1 MSANPL
7 KNVSLKDCRK
17 FLLKTGCQHSRTT
30 GGHEHWTRSDLLRPI
45 TIQTH
50 IDPIPERIMKQI
62 INALEIDK
70 YEFQNILYSL

>member
-1 MSANPL
+1 MSTNPL

-17 FLLKTGCQHSRTT
+17 LLLATGCQHKRTT
-30 GGHEHWTRSDLLRPI
+30 GGHEHWTRVDLLRPI

-62 INALEIDK
+62 IIALEIDRI
-70 YEFQNILYSL
+70 EFHKLLKSL

>member
-1 MSANPL
+1 MSNPL

-17 FLLKTGCQHSRTT
+17 FLTKAGCQLKRTT
-30 GGHEHWTRSDLLRPI
+30 GGHEHWGRQDLLRPI

-50 IDPIPERIMKQI
+50 IDPVPERIMKQI

-70 YEFQNILYSL
+70 DEFLEVLNN

>member
-7 KNVSLKDCRK
+7 KNVSLRDCRR
-17 FLLKTGCQHSRTT
+17 FLMKAGCQTKRTT

-50 IDPIPERIMKQI
+50 IDPVPERIMKQI
-62 INALEIDK
+62 IRTLEIDRD
-70 YEFQNILYSL
+70 EFVKILNS

>member
-1 MSANPL
+1 MAANPL
-7 KNVSLKDCRK
+7 KNVSLRDCRK
-17 FLLKTGCQHSRTT
+17 FLIKTGCQNKRTT

-62 INALEIDK
+62 INSLSMSKD
-70 YEFQNILYSL
+70 EFQDFLKNL

>member
-17 FLLKTGCQHSRTT
+17 FLLQAGCQHKRTT
-30 GGHEHWTRSDLLRPI
+30 GSHEHWTRSDLLRPI

-50 IDPIPERIMKQI
+50 IDPVPERIMKQI
-62 INALEIDK
+62 INVLEIDRD
-70 YEFQNILYSL
+70 EFQEILNSL

>member
-1 MSANPL
+1 MSVNPL

-17 FLLKTGCQHSRTT
+17 FLLKMDCQHKRTT

-50 IDPIPERIMKQI
+50 IDPVPERIMKQI
-62 INALEIDK
+62 IIALEIDRD
-70 YEFQNILYSL
+70 EFQEALNNL